1 MKNMTQVN
9 RSWYSFPDLEVSSF
23 PWSGLLSL
31 GSSASNVL
39 RQTAQQLWVPAMDIK
54 ETDKQ
59 YLLEAELPGLS
70 REDFTL
76 KVDQGVLTL
85 KGERKP
91 LSTEG
96 SEKDLRL
103 ERSYGSFTRK
113 FSLPAE
119 VESDTIKAEFKE
131 GLLTVRVPK
140 KAKPQPQEIDVDVT
154 S

>member
-31 GSSASNVL
+31 GSSAPNVL
-39 RQTAQQLWVPAMDIK
+39 RQTAQQTWVPAMDIK
-54 ETDKQ
+54 ETDQQ

-91 LSTEG
+91 PSTKG

-119 VESDTIKAEFKE
+119 VESDTIKGEFKE

-140 KAKPQPQEIDVDVT
+140 KSKPQPQEIDVDVM

>member
-31 GSSASNVL
+31 GSSASNGL
-39 RQTAQQLWVPAMDIK
+39 RQTAHHPWVPVMDIK
-54 ETDKQ
+54 ETDQ
-59 YLLEAELPGLS
+59 DYFLEAELPGLS

-85 KGERKP
+85 KGERKRP
-91 LSTEG
+91 TTEG

-119 VESDTIKAEFKE
+119 VESDAIKAEFKQ
-131 GLLTVRVPK
+131 GLLRVRVPK
-140 KAKPQPQEIDVDVT
+140 KSKPQPQEIDVDVM

>member
-23 PWSGLLSL
+23 PWGGLLSL
-31 GSSASNVL
+31 GSSASNGL
-39 RQTAQQLWVPAMDIK
+39 RQTAHQSWVPSMDIK
-54 ETDKQ
+54 ETDQ
-59 YLLEAELPGLS
+59 HYLLEVELPGLS

-76 KVDQGVLTL
+76 KVDQGVLNL
-85 KGERKP
+85 KGERTLP
-91 LSTEG
+91 TTEG

-103 ERSYGSFTRK
+103 ERCYGSFTRK

-119 VESDTIKAEFKE
+119 VESGAIKAEFKQ
-131 GLLTVRVPK
+131 GLLRVRIPK
-140 KAKPQPQEIDVDVT
+140 KSKPQPQEIDVDVM